1 MQIPTHVTPKEAI
14 AFQKKLREKVEIT
27 SFTKPIRYIGGA
39 DISLNR
45 FSDIIFA
52 GIIVLSY
59 PDLRVAEYATLQSKT
74 DFPYIPG
81 LLSFREAPAMI
92 ETWQKLKQKPDI
104 LVVDGQG
111 IAHPRRLGIATHIGL
126 MLDIPTIGCAKSV
139 LYGNFEMPDVK
150 AGSVSYLFDS
160 PKSEAS
166 RYNRGEVIGAVL
178 RTKDNVKPVIVSP
191 GHKVSLEQSIDIM
204 KNTTRGYRIPEPTRL
219 AHQLVNQ
226 FRLGEI

>member
-14 AFQKKLREKVEIT
+14 EFQKKLREKVEIT

-59 PDLRVAEYATLQSKT
+59 PDLRVVEYATLQSKT

-111 IAHPRRLGIATHIGL
+111 IAHPRHLGLATHIGL

-139 LYGNFEMPDVK
+139 LYGNFEEPNKK
-150 AGSVSYLFDS
+150 AGSVSYLYD
-160 PKSEAS
+160 

-191 GHKVSLEQSIDIM
+191 GHKVSLEQSLEIM
-204 KNTTRGYRIPEPTRL
+204 KATTRGYRIPEPTRL
-219 AHQLVNQ
+219 AHELVNQ